1 MICLTLLDGVLV
13 YLSLGIFWLFY
24 SWPMIMKS
32 AKELQDEDHGHVRIC
47 IALYGFW
54 LVMAWW
60 AYLAQSAQITR
71 RLYLSK
77 D

>member
-24 SWPMIMKS
+24 SWPMIMRD
-32 AKELQDEDHGHVRIC
+32 AKALKEEDANHVKIC
-47 IALYGFW
+47 IVLYGFW
-54 LVMAWW
+54 LVLTWW

-71 RLYLSK
+71 RLCLK